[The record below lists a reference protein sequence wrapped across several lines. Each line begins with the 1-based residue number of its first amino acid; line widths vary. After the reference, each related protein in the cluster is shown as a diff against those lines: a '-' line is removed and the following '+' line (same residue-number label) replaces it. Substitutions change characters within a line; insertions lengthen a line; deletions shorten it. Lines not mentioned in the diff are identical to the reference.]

1 MYVQLILKKLAV
13 QINVRE
19 RWLTREG
26 KMEKK
31 FLTREKTW
39 CPESLEILDVL
50 LYYHQNDVT
59 VKEELVQLRDIFK
72 LIEDINQ

>member
-1 MYVQLILKKLAV
+1 M
-13 QINVRE
+13 
-19 RWLTREG
+19 EG

-31 FLTREKTW
+31 LLTREKTW

-59 VKEELVQLRDIFK
+59 VKGELVQLRDVFK